1 MAKSK
6 KINVKNAQL
15 DKTKKRFYDSW
26 NYAKDSWHYRWE
38 RDWKLYN
45 NQRVQ
50 KAYEGITNTFVPMVF
65 STIETMVAAL
75 GNSRPRFDWSP
86 LDPTKQQSTEALNSL
101 LDDFWEAD
109 RWDVKITEALRQDLM
124 VGTAALFFYWDID
137 RPRMIH
143 FSIRDAIVDPTATSP
158 EDLGY
163 SGRRYLTT
171 LEALAKYE
179 YVDTDPD
186 SKTYGE
192 MVKRFKLPS
201 KSEVAAMKTDD
212 TDQEIK
218 NMFMGSTMPDASDHQ
233 VECIEIWDHDEVVT
247 MLNRNFI
254 IETIENPYKAQDRAR
269 LEKDFADMED
279 GKEKAAQQAKGL
291 LPFVFLRNYTDVS
304 LFYAKSE
311 IEPIASLQER
321 LNDMDNQEGDYI
333 IKQLAPQRWLDPV
346 NEDWLD
352 LINNDPDTVYP
363 FKDGTMGYYTPPIL
377 PANSFNERMNIKNEM
392 REATAIDQVAKGA
405 ANVKDTTATEVRAQL
420 NQASQRI
427 EIKARMLEKDGFFYM
442 GQLLFRMIQLYI
454 TEPQVVSA
462 EGMESL
468 EETQFTMPSG
478 DVLNLPKNTLVF
490 DPAEYTGDWVPTVT
504 LEIDSENKKSNSKKE
519 NLQAYQILIQ
529 DPTNNLDEIKKILLP
544 KIFDLSQE
552 DIDAIITPAEP
563 VVDPNALP
571 TDGVPQDPAL
581 AQVAAQAPPQG
592 VVV

>member
-6 KINVKNAQL
+6 KITTKNPQL
-15 DKTKKRFYDSW
+15 DKTKKRFNDSW

-50 KAYEGITNTFVPMVF
+50 KSYEGITNTFVPMVF

-75 GNSRPRFDWSP
+75 GNSRPRFDWTP
-86 LDPTKQQSTEALNSL
+86 LDPMKQQSTEALNSL

-158 EDLGY
+158 EDLKY
-163 SGRRYLTT
+163 AGRRYLTT
-171 LEALAKYE
+171 LEDLATYE
-179 YVDTDPD
+179 YVDTDPE

-201 KSEVAAMKTDD
+201 ESEIAAFKTDD
-212 TDQEIK
+212 TDQDIK
-218 NMFMGSTMPDASDHQ
+218 NMFMGSTMPDAADHQ
-233 VECIEIWDHDEVVT
+233 VECIEIWDYDRVVT

-254 IETIENPYKAQDRAR
+254 IEDIVNPYK
-269 LEKDFADMED
+269 E
-279 GKEKAAQQAKGL
+279 QAEQRGDENPKGL
-291 LPFVFLRNYTDVS
+291 LPYVFLRNYTDVS

-454 TEPQVVSA
+454 TEPLVVSA
-462 EGMESL
+462 EGIEASEPTEYEMPNGEML
-468 EETQFTMPSG
+468 KLPTNTQ
-478 DVLNLPKNTLVF
+478 VF
-490 DPAEYTGDWVPTVT
+490 DPADYTGDWVPNVT
-504 LEIDSENKKSNSKKE
+504 LEIDSENKKENSKKE

-563 VVDPNALP
+563 PAGQIPVDPNAIP
-571 TDGVPQDPAL
+571 TDGMPVGMAPVPG
-581 AQVAAQAPPQG
+581 VA
-592 VVV
+592 

>member
-1 MAKSK
+1 MPKSK
-6 KINVKNAQL
+6 KITTKNAQL
-15 DKTKKRFYDSW
+15 DKTMKRFNDSW
-26 NYAKDSWHYRWE
+26 SYAKDSWHYRWE

-50 KAYEGITNTFVPMVF
+50 QAYEGITNTFVPMVF
-65 STIETMVAAL
+65 STVETMVAAL
-75 GNSRPRFDWSP
+75 GNSRPRFDWTP
-86 LDPTKQQSTEALNSL
+86 LDPMKQQGTEALNSL

-109 RWDVKITEALRQDLM
+109 RWDVKITEALRQNLM
-124 VGTAALFFYWDID
+124 VGTAAMFFYWDID

-143 FSIRDAIVDPTATSP
+143 FSVRDAIVDPTATSP

-163 SGRRYLTT
+163 AGRRYLTT
-171 LEALAKYE
+171 LEDLKSYE
-179 YVDTDPD
+179 IVDTNPE

-192 MVKRFKLPS
+192 MIPRFNLPTR
-201 KSEVAAMKTDD
+201 SELGSMKTDD
-212 TDQEIK
+212 TDQDIK

-233 VECIEIWDHDEVVT
+233 VECIEIWDYEKVVT
-247 MLNRNFI
+247 VLNRKFV
-254 IETIENPYKAQDRAR
+254 IEEIDNPYKEQAEAR
-269 LEKDFADMED
+269 GDKNP
-279 GKEKAAQQAKGL
+279 KGL

-304 LFYAKSE
+304 MFYAKSE
-311 IEPIASLQER
+311 VEPIASLQER

-352 LINNDPDTVYP
+352 LINNDPDTIYP
-363 FKDGTMGYYTPPIL
+363 FKENTMGYYSPPIL

-405 ANVKDTTATEVRAQL
+405 ANVKNTTATEVNAQL

-462 EGMESL
+462 EGMEAL
-468 EETQFTMPSG
+468 EDTEFTMPSG
-478 DVLNLPKNTLVF
+478 DILNLPKNTQVF
-490 DPAEYTGDWVPTVT
+490 DPADYTGDWVPTVS
-504 LEIDSENKKSNSKKE
+504 LEIDSENKKANSKKE

-552 DIDAIITPAEP
+552 DIDAIITPAQAP
-563 VVDPNALP
+563 AVDPNMLP
-571 TDGVPQDPAL
+571 TDGIPQDPAM
-581 AQVAAQAPPQG
+581 AGQAAAAPPLPQLPPTG
-592 VVV
+592 VPV

>member
-1 MAKSK
+1 MPKSK
-6 KINVKNAQL
+6 KITTRNAALEKNM
-15 DKTKKRFYDSW
+15 KRFNDSW

-75 GNSRPRFDWSP
+75 GNARPRFDWTP
-86 LDPTKQQSTEALNSL
+86 LDPMKQQGTEALNSL

-158 EDLGY
+158 ENLGY
-163 SGRRYLTT
+163 AGRRYLTT
-171 LEALAKYE
+171 LEELNSYE
-179 YVDTDPD
+179 IVDTDPD

-192 MVKRFKLPS
+192 MIKRFNLP
-201 KSEVAAMKTDD
+201 KQSEVDAMKTDD

-218 NMFMGSTMPDASDHQ
+218 NMFMGSTMPDAAEHQ
-233 VECIEIWDHDEVVT
+233 VECLEIWDEEKVVT
-247 MLNRNFI
+247 ILNRNFV
-254 IETIENPYKAQDRAR
+254 IEEIDNPFKEQAEAR
-269 LEKDFADMED
+269 GD
-279 GKEKAAQQAKGL
+279 QNPKGL

-468 EETQFTMPSG
+468 EPTEFQMPNG
-478 DVLNLPKNTLVF
+478 EMLNLPKNTLVF

-504 LEIDSENKKSNSKKE
+504 LEIDSENKKAESKKE
-519 NLQAYQILIQ
+519 NLEAYQILIQ

-552 DIDAIITPAEP
+552 EIDSIITPPE
-563 VVDPNALP
+563 VDPNTIP
-571 TDGVPQDPAL
+571 TDGVAEPAIPGLPPVNGVPQ
-581 AQVAAQAPPQG
+581 
-592 VVV
+592 

>member
-1 MAKSK
+1 MPKSK
-6 KINVKNAQL
+6 KITASNPEL
-15 DKTKKRFYDSW
+15 DKQMKRFNDSW
-26 NYAKDSWHYRWE
+26 GYAKDSWHYRWE

-50 KAYEGITNTFVPMVF
+50 KAYEGLTDTFVPMAF

-75 GNSRPRFDWSP
+75 GNARPRFDWSP
-86 LDPTKQQSTEALNSL
+86 LDPMKQKKTDALNSL

-109 RWDVKITEALRQDLM
+109 RWDVKITEAIRQYLM
-124 VGTAALFFYWDID
+124 IGTSALFFYWDID

-143 FSIRDAIVDPTATSP
+143 FSIRDAIIDPTATSP

-163 SGRRYLTT
+163 AGRRYLTT
-171 LEALAKYE
+171 LKQLERYE
-179 YVDTDPD
+179 VVDTDEK

-192 MVKRFKLPS
+192 MVKRFDLPS
-201 KSEVAAMKTDD
+201 QSKLDSMKTDD

-218 NMFMGSTMPDASDHQ
+218 NMYMGSTMPDASEHQ
-233 VECIEIWDHDEVVT
+233 VECLEIWDEDKVVT
-247 MLNRNFI
+247 VLNRAFI
-254 IETIENPYKAQDRAR
+254 IESIDNPYKV
-269 LEKDFADMED
+269 
-279 GKEKAAQQAKGL
+279 QAEERGDENPKGL
-291 LPFVFLRNYTDVS
+291 LPFVFMRNYTDVS

-363 FKDGTMGYYTPPIL
+363 FKENTMGYYTPPIL
-377 PANSFNERMNIKNEM
+377 PANSFNERMNIKNEI
-392 REATAIDQVAKGA
+392 RETTAIDQVAKGA

-420 NQASQRI
+420 SQASQRV
-427 EIKARMLEKDGFFYM
+427 EIKARLLEKDGFFYM
-442 GQLLFRMIQLYI
+442 GQLLFRMIQLYV

-462 EGMESL
+462 EGLEST
-468 EETQFTMPSG
+468 EPTSFDMPNGNS
-478 DVLNLPKNTLVF
+478 LNLPTNTQVF

-504 LEIDSENKKSNSKKE
+504 LDIDSENKKAQSKKD

-529 DPTNNLDEIKKILLP
+529 DPTNNLEEIKRILLP
-544 KIFDLSQE
+544 KIFDIPQE
-552 DIDAIITPAEP
+552 EIDKIITPAPQEALPADPAAVAAPGEP
-563 VVDPNALP
+563 VPPAAPMPAAPLP
-571 TDGVPQDPAL
+571 GVSQ
-581 AQVAAQAPPQG
+581 
-592 VVV
+592 